1 MKTLKD
7 IQGIIREKAEKK
19 LEADLIK
26 VLESI
31 LQDITLPIQEFTV
44 SYEDDEKVRK
54 SESVREFFWKRGT
67 AYKRMFDANID
78 KYIEQESEDFMD
90 SIRGIQEQV
99 DELLN
104 KE

>member
-7 IQGIIREKAEKK
+7 IQGIIREKAEKR
-19 LEADLIK
+19 LRDDISK
-26 VLESI
+26 VLNAVRGDLVRSVEECT
-31 LQDITLPIQEFTV
+31 ITYKE
-44 SYEDDEKVRK
+44 K
-54 SESVREFFWKRGT
+54 SEPKTCTFREFFWNDGPASR
-67 AYKRMFDANID
+67 AMFDANINS
-78 KYIEQESEDFMD
+78 YIERESEDFMD